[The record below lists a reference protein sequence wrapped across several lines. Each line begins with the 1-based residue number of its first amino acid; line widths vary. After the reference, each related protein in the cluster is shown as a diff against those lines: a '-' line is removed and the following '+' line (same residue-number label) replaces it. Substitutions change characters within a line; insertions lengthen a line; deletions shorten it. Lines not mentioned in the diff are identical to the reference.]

1 MGKEMTFLMVK
12 PDGVQRRLIG
22 TVIARLEGKGLKLV
36 ALKMAVIGKEKAE
49 ILYRDHKGKH
59 FYPKLIKFIQS
70 APVIVSV
77 WEGDEAV
84 AIVRK
89 VIGKTDPL
97 EASSGTIR
105 GDLSINVTLN
115 IVHASDSIKNALR
128 EMNIFFPSTEL
139 NSYSMSL
146 DKWMRT
152 SD

>member
-22 TVIARLEGKGLKLV
+22 TVIAKLEGKGLKLA
-36 ALKMAVIGKEKAE
+36 ALKMVVIEKEKAE
-49 ILYRDHKGKH
+49 ILYREHKEKH
-59 FYPKLIKFIQS
+59 FYPKLIKFILS

-77 WEGDEAV
+77 WQGDEAV

-97 EASSGTIR
+97 EASAGTIR
-105 GDLSINVTLN
+105 GDHSINVTLN
-115 IVHASDSIKNALR
+115 IVHASDSVKNARR
-128 EMNIFFPSTEL
+128 EIDIFFLPAEF

-146 DKWMRT
+146 DKWM
-152 SD
+152 SIGD